1 MELRQL
7 RYFIAVAEELHFTR
21 AAARLHIGQPPLS
34 HAIQMLE
41 HDVGA
46 QLFERSKRWVR
57 LTEAG
62 RLFLI
67 DARRLLALADEAR
80 ATAQKAQRGE
90 AGELRIG
97 FTYSTPLT
105 PLFAAAINR
114 YRQDHPTVTLLLQEL
129 ATLRQLDGLGERSI
143 DLGFIRTPELPIP
156 AGIRITL
163 LREDPLVAVLPSSSP
178 LASKSMLQIADLAAL
193 PFVMYPPGAGT
204 SIYPQ
209 IFRLC
214 REAGFVPR
222 IEQTAAESSTIIG
235 LVAAGS
241 GVTLLPSSFTRVN
254 MEGVAYRPLADKGA
268 VTMLYLAQRD
278 EVASALVQQFVEVVM
293 AAAKGS
299 GAEGA

>member
-41 HDVGA
+41 QDVGA
-46 QLFERSKRWVR
+46 RLFERNKRWVR

-67 DARRLLALADEAR
+67 DARRMLALAEEAR
-80 ATAQKAQRGE
+80 STAQRAERGE

-114 YRQDHPTVTLLLQEL
+114 YRQDHPQVTLLLQEL
-129 ATLRQLDGLGERSI
+129 ATLRQLDGLGQRSI
-143 DLGFIRTPELPIP
+143 DLGFVRTPELPIP
-156 AGIRITL
+156 AGIRTTL
-163 LREDPLVAVLPSSSP
+163 LREDPLVAVLPASHP
-178 LASKSMLQIADLAAL
+178 LAGQPIVHIADLAAL

-222 IEQTAAESSTIIG
+222 VGQTANESSTIIG

-241 GVTLLPSSFTRVN
+241 GVTILPSSFTRVQ
-254 MEGVAYRPLADKGA
+254 MDGVAYRPLADQDA

-278 EVASALVQQFVEVVM
+278 EEASPLLAGFVAVVM
-293 AAAKGS
+293 QAAR
-299 GAEGA
+299 GA